1 MTDRALSDLAAY
13 SLLDNPVRLWL
24 VAAGALI
31 VAVLVTALLR
41 RILRKRFARAG
52 ETTTE
57 FDDLVL
63 EMAERTSL
71 VLIFLIAAHLS
82 LRMLELPPKLATAVR
97 VVAVIAFF
105 LQGGLWA
112 SGLVDFWLRRY
123 RRRREESDAAAAMTL
138 TLAGFVAKVA
148 LWSVLVLVALDNLGF
163 NITALVAGLGIGGVA
178 VALAVQN
185 ILGDLFASLSI
196 VVDKPFVAGDF
207 IVVGTEAGKVI
218 DVGLKTTRVQSLSGE
233 ELIFSNS
240 DLLTSRIR
248 NFGRMKERRALF
260 TFGVTYQT
268 SRELLEKIPSMVRE
282 AIEKRE
288 LTRFDRAHFRSFG
301 DSSLD
306 FEAVYY
312 VLTSE
317 YNIYMDVQQAIN
329 LELVSAFARE
339 GIEFAY
345 PTRTILLSPPEGL
358 TTRTRQ

>member
-1 MTDRALSDLAAY
+1 
-13 SLLDNPVRLWL
+13 
-24 VAAGALI
+24 
-31 VAVLVTALLR
+31 
-41 RILRKRFARAG
+41 
-52 ETTTE
+52 
-57 FDDLVL
+57 
-63 EMAERTSL
+63 
-71 VLIFLIAAHLS
+71 
-82 LRMLELPPKLATAVR
+82 
-97 VVAVIAFF
+97 
-105 LQGGLWA
+105 
-112 SGLVDFWLRRY
+112 
-123 RRRREESDAAAAMTL
+123 
-138 TLAGFVAKVA
+138 
-148 LWSVLVLVALDNLGF
+148 
-163 NITALVAGLGIGGVA
+163 
-178 VALAVQN
+178 
-185 ILGDLFASLSI
+185 
-196 VVDKPFVAGDF
+196 
-207 IVVGTEAGKVI
+207 VI